1 MRELFKIIG
10 LPNSSNLI
18 SFSFSNSTKA
28 QTAYATL
35 STVQGSTNHSF
46 AWTSSWDDK
55 SYACYVLGAKLF
67 GDTVGNLTFAL
78 DAQRNL
84 DWWTVGVGSSKVTY
98 SPGGQAWLDTW
109 GSTRYASVSVLFLYS
124 VIFDY
129 FTYISF

>member
-1 MRELFKIIG
+1 MRF
-10 LPNSSNLI
+10 
-18 SFSFSNSTKA
+18 STKA

-35 STVQGSTNHSF
+35 STVQGSTNHSY

-55 SYACYVLGAKLF
+55 SYACYVLAAKLF
-67 GDTVGNLTFAL
+67 GDQVGNQTYAL

-109 GSTRYASVSVLFLYS
+109 GSTRYAAVSTWHFIIYMALMKSDCSY
-124 VIFDY
+124 
-129 FTYISF
+129 